1 MSIFKDQNIEFFAID
16 RNNWEEAL
24 KIKVRRDQKKF
35 VPSIMESLACA
46 YIKPWDEAFDPYIIN
61 YNGKIVGAFY
71 LSYTPEST
79 DNYWIGG
86 FQIDKKFQGQGIGK
100 KAFLAILS
108 FVKQQ
113 HNKCRIISLT
123 VEKSN
128 TLAAKLYVQSGFV
141 TDGQCN
147 PDDEIIYRYAF

>member
-1 MSIFKDQNIEFFAID
+1 MEFFAID
-16 RNNWEEAL
+16 RHNWEEAL

-35 VPSIMESLACA
+35 VPSVMESLACA
-46 YIKPWDEAFDPYIIN
+46 YIKPWDEAFAPYLIKFR
-61 YNGKIVGAFY
+61 GTSVGIFY
-71 LSYTPEST
+71 LSYTPDSI

-86 FQIDKKFQGQGIGK
+86 FQIDKKVQGKGIGK
-100 KAFLAILS
+100 KAFLAIIS

-113 HNKCRIISLT
+113 HSKCRLISLT

-128 TLAAKLYVQSGFV
+128 TLAAKLYVQSGFI

-147 PDDEIIYRYAF
+147 RDDEMIYRYAF